1 MCGQRGRRRGRR
13 AAEAGLQ
20 AAGHADGLLLDGHPA
35 HLQPLVRPRQLPLG
49 GGASAGPG
57 SQPGGRLRPVG
68 ERGLDGA
75 AEAEARQ
82 ARRPEHQLPGAQ
94 DPGRTQHLGRADAER
109 LPGCA
114 VQRGAMSHARRERG
128 HRPVD
133 HRMRPLHQ
141 LIPLVGALALLVA
154 GAARAE
160 PYLMVR
166 EGAKCSACH
175 TNQTGGGK
183 RTAFAHIHAHDIE
196 HDLDLLP
203 VPAGVKPFNGE
214 LNSYASIGGDLRV
227 QNITVFQDRPDR
239 LGRVPTNEAF
249 RRSVRSNDSRLFEFL
264 VYGQVDLLPDFVT
277 LYADEDFTSGANNRE
292 AFGMIRGFLPW
303 DTYVKAGRLFPA
315 YGLRVQDDQAFI
327 RARTGYTFQTP
338 DEGGEI
344 GIQPGPF
351 FLASSITNGTAGDK
365 DVAATLNGYIMLEDV
380 PVVRHV
386 LAGASFARQS
396 NKRYEGGF
404 YGGSNWWRFTY
415 LGELDWIND
424 RKLGSP
430 GRNDKYAAYGEADF
444 LLFDWLN
451 LRGVFEFL
459 KVTHDRDLTRYAIG
473 AEPFVNRVIQ
483 PRIQYRINN
492 GIA

>member
-1 MCGQRGRRRGRR
+1 MEGSDDADLRCAGDRRPRDRWRADRMRGQRGWRRRRR
-13 AAEAGLQ
+13 AAEAGMQ
-20 AAGHADGLLLDGHPA
+20 APGGADDLLRAHHPA
-35 HLQPLVRPRQLPLG
+35 HLRPLLRPRQLPHG
-49 GGASAGPG
+49 GGAGAGPG
-57 SQPGGRLRPVG
+57 PHRGGRLQPVG
-68 ERGLDGA
+68 ERPLDGA
-75 AEAEARQ
+75 AEAQTRQ
-82 ARRPEHQLPGAQ
+82 PRPPRAQLPGAQ
-94 DPGRTQHLGRADAER
+94 DRGRAEHLGRADAER
-109 LPGCA
+109 LPGLT
-114 VQRGAMSHARRERG
+114 VERGAVPHVRRDRG

-133 HRMRPLHQ
+133 HRMRAEQ
-141 LIPLVGALALLVA
+141 LIPLLVA
-154 GAARAE
+154 
-160 PYLMVR
+160 LVL
-166 EGAKCSACH
+166 S
-175 TNQTGGGK
+175 
-183 RTAFAHIHAHDIE
+183 
-196 HDLDLLP
+196 
-203 VPAGVKPFNGE
+203 PAG
-214 LNSYASIGGDLRV
+214 A
-227 QNITVFQDRPDR
+227 T
-239 LGRVPTNEAF
+239 
-249 RRSVRSNDSRLFEFL
+249 
-264 VYGQVDLLPDFVT
+264 
-277 LYADEDFTSGANNRE
+277 NRE

-351 FLASSITNGTAGDK
+351 FLASSITNGAAGDK
-365 DVAATLNGYIMLEDV
+365 DVAATANGYTMLEDV
-380 PVVRHV
+380 PIVRHV

-415 LGELDWIND
+415 LGEIDWIND

-451 LRGVFEFL
+451 LRGIFEFV
-459 KVTHDRDLTRYAIG
+459 KVTRDRDQTRYAIG

-492 GIA
+492 GIASQPNQNRDELWLELHFFL

>member
-1 MCGQRGRRRGRR
+1 MRGQRGWRRRQR
-13 AAEAGLQ
+13 AAEAGMQ
-20 AAGHADGLLLDGHPA
+20 APGGADDLLRAHHPA
-35 HLQPLVRPRQLPLG
+35 HLRPLLRARRLPRR
-49 GGASAGPG
+49 ARADRGPG
-57 SQPGGRLRPVG
+57 SDRGGRLQPVG
-68 ERGLDGA
+68 ERALDPA
-75 AEAEARQ
+75 ATVEAGQ
-82 ARRPEHQLPGAQ
+82 ARRPCQQLPGAQ
-94 DPGRTQHLGRADAER
+94 DPGRTEHLGRDDAPG
-109 LPGCA
+109 LPGRAAQWRA
-114 VQRGAMSHARRERG
+114 VPHARRDRG

-133 HRMRPLHQ
+133 HRMRPQQ
-141 LIPLVGALALLVA
+141 LIPLLGALVLCAA

-227 QNITVFQDRPDR
+227 QNVTVFQDHPDR
-239 LGRVPTNEAF
+239 LGRVPTNAAF
-249 RRSVRSNDSRLFEFL
+249 RRSVRSNDTSVFEFL
-264 VYGQVDLLPDFVT
+264 AYGQLDLLPDFVT
-277 LYADEDFTSGANNRE
+277 LYADEDFTTGANNRE
-292 AFGMIRGFLPW
+292 AFIR
-303 DTYVKAGRLFPA
+303 TN
-315 YGLRVQDDQAFI
+315 
-327 RARTGYTFQTP
+327 TGYTFHTP

-365 DVAATLNGYIMLEDV
+365 DVAATVNGYTMLEDV
-380 PVVRHV
+380 PVVRHL

-396 NKRYEGGF
+396 NKRYVGGF

-415 LGELDWIND
+415 LGEIDFIND

-430 GRNDKYAAYGEADF
+430 GRNDKYAAYGEANF

-459 KVTHDRDLTRYAIG
+459 KVTRDRDQTRYAIG

-492 GIA
+492 GIGSKPLQNQDELWLELHFFL

>member
-1 MCGQRGRRRGRR
+1 MRGRRGGRRGRR
-13 AAEAGLQ
+13 AAEAGVP
-20 AAGHADGLLLDGHPA
+20 APGHADDLLLDGHPA
-35 HLQPLVRPRQLPLG
+35 HLQPLVRARQLPHG
-49 GGASAGPG
+49 GGAGAGSGP
-57 SQPGGRLRPVG
+57 QPGGRLRPGG
-68 ERGLDGA
+68 ERVLDGA
-75 AEAEARQ
+75 AEAQARQ
-82 ARRPEHQLPGAQ
+82 ARRPEQQLPGAQ
-94 DPGRTQHLGRADAER
+94 DPGRPPHLGRADAER
-109 LPGCA
+109 LPRCA
-114 VQRGAMSHARRERG
+114 GRRRAVPHARRDRG

-133 HRMRPLHQ
+133 HRVRPQQ
-141 LIPLVGALALLVA
+141 LIPLLGALAVLAA

-214 LNSYASIGGDLRV
+214 LHPY
-227 QNITVFQDRPDR
+227 
-239 LGRVPTNEAF
+239 
-249 RRSVRSNDSRLFEFL
+249 
-264 VYGQVDLLPDFVT
+264 
-277 LYADEDFTSGANNRE
+277 
-292 AFGMIRGFLPW
+292 
-303 DTYVKAGRLFPA
+303 
-315 YGLRVQDDQAFI
+315 AFI

-365 DVAATLNGYIMLEDV
+365 DVAATVNGYTMLEDV

-415 LGELDWIND
+415 LGELDFIND

-451 LRGVFEFL
+451 LRGVFEFV
-459 KVTHDRDLTRYAIG
+459 KVTRDRDQTRYAIG
-473 AEPFVNRVIQ
+473 AEPFVNRVLQ

-492 GIA
+492 GIASQPGQNRDELWLELHFFL

>member
-1 MCGQRGRRRGRR
+1 MR
-13 AAEAGLQ
+13 AEQ
-20 AAGHADGLLLDGHPA
+20 LL
-35 HLQPLVRPRQLPLG
+35 R
-49 GGASAGPG
+49 
-57 SQPGGRLRPVG
+57 
-68 ERGLDGA
+68 
-75 AEAEARQ
+75 
-82 ARRPEHQLPGAQ
+82 
-94 DPGRTQHLGRADAER
+94 
-109 LPGCA
+109 
-114 VQRGAMSHARRERG
+114 
-128 HRPVD
+128 
-133 HRMRPLHQ
+133 
-141 LIPLVGALALLVA
+141 LIPLLGAFVFFAA

-203 VPAGVKPFNGE
+203 VPPGVKPFNGE

-227 QNITVFQDRPDR
+227 RNTTIFQDRPDR

-249 RRSVRSNDSRLFEFL
+249 RRSVRSNDTRLFEFL
-264 VYGQVDLLPDFVT
+264 AYGQVDLLPDFVT
-277 LYADEDFTSGANNRE
+277 LYADEDFTSGATNRE

-351 FLASSITNGTAGDK
+351 FLASSITNGTPGDK
-365 DVAATLNGYIMLEDV
+365 DVAVTANGYTMLEDV
-380 PVVRHV
+380 PVVRHL

-396 NKRYEGGF
+396 NKRYVGGF

-415 LGELDWIND
+415 LGELDFIND

-451 LRGVFEFL
+451 LRGVFEFV
-459 KVTHDRDLTRYAIG
+459 KVTRDRDQTRYAIG

-492 GIA
+492 GIGSKPLQNQDELWLELHFFL

>member
-1 MCGQRGRRRGRR
+1 MRGQRGRRRRR
-13 AAEAGLQ
+13 HAAEAGVQ
-20 AAGHADGLLLDGHPA
+20 APGHADGLLLDGHPA

-49 GGASAGPG
+49 GGASAGRG

-75 AEAEARQ
+75 AEAQARQ

-109 LPGCA
+109 LPGGAGRRRA
-114 VQRGAMSHARRERG
+114 VPHARRDRG

-133 HRMRPLHQ
+133 HRVRPQQ
-141 LIPLVGALALLVA
+141 LIPLLCALTVLAA

-183 RTAFAHIHAHDIE
+183 RTAFAHVHAHDIE

-203 VPAGVKPFNGE
+203 VPPGVKPFNGE
-214 LNSYASIGGDLRV
+214 INSYASIGGDLRV
-227 QNITVFQDRPDR
+227 QNITVFQDHPDR

-249 RRSVRSNDSRLFEFL
+249 RRGVRSNDSRLFEFL
-264 VYGQVDLLPDFVT
+264 AYGQVDLLPDFVT
-277 LYADEDFTSGANNRE
+277 LYADE
-292 AFGMIRGFLPW
+292 
-303 DTYVKAGRLFPA
+303 
-315 YGLRVQDDQAFI
+315 AFI

-365 DVAATLNGYIMLEDV
+365 DVAATANGYAMLEDV

-396 NKRYEGGF
+396 NKRYLGCF

-415 LGELDWIND
+415 LGELDFIND

-451 LRGVFEFL
+451 LRGVFEFV
-459 KVTHDRDLTRYAIG
+459 KVTRDRDQTRYAIG

-492 GIA
+492 GIASQPGQNRDELWLELHFFL

>member
-1 MCGQRGRRRGRR
+1 MEGSDDADLRCAGDRRPGDRRRADRMRGQRGWRRRQR
-13 AAEAGLQ
+13 AAEAGMQ
-20 AAGHADGLLLDGHPA
+20 APGGADDLLRAHHPA
-35 HLQPLVRPRQLPLG
+35 HLRPLLRARRLPRR
-49 GGASAGPG
+49 ARADRGPG
-57 SQPGGRLRPVG
+57 SDRGGRLQPVG
-68 ERGLDGA
+68 ERALDPA
-75 AEAEARQ
+75 ATVEAGQ
-82 ARRPEHQLPGAQ
+82 ARRPCQQLPGAQ
-94 DPGRTQHLGRADAER
+94 DPGRTEHLGRDDAPG
-109 LPGCA
+109 LPGRAAQWRA
-114 VQRGAMSHARRERG
+114 VPHARRDRG

-133 HRMRPLHQ
+133 HRMRPQQ
-141 LIPLVGALALLVA
+141 LIPLLGALV
-154 GAARAE
+154 
-160 PYLMVR
+160 
-166 EGAKCSACH
+166 
-175 TNQTGGGK
+175 
-183 RTAFAHIHAHDIE
+183 
-196 HDLDLLP
+196 
-203 VPAGVKPFNGE
+203 
-214 LNSYASIGGDLRV
+214 
-227 QNITVFQDRPDR
+227 
-239 LGRVPTNEAF
+239 
-249 RRSVRSNDSRLFEFL
+249 
-264 VYGQVDLLPDFVT
+264 
-277 LYADEDFTSGANNRE
+277 LYAAEDFTSGATNRE

-351 FLASSITNGTAGDK
+351 FLASSITNGAAGDK
-365 DVAATLNGYIMLEDV
+365 DVAATANGYTMLEDV
-380 PVVRHV
+380 PIVRHV

-415 LGELDWIND
+415 LGEIDWIND

-451 LRGVFEFL
+451 LRGIFEFV
-459 KVTHDRDLTRYAIG
+459 KVTRDRDQTRYAIG

-492 GIA
+492 GIGSKPLQNQDELWLELHFFL